1 MESSERLSAVIT
13 LKSGPITLV
22 REGLKVYPARIIS
35 EEEAKEI
42 NAILKVWDPWSQ
54 STTSHTQ

>member
-1 MESSERLSAVIT
+1 VESSRQAAVIQ
-13 LKSGPITLV
+13 LKSGPITVV
-22 REGLKVYPARIIS
+22 REGLKVYPSRMIS